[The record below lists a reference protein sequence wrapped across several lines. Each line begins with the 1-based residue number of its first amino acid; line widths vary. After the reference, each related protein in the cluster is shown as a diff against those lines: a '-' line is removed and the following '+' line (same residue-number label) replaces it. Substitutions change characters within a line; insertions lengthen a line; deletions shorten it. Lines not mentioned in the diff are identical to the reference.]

1 LPGSC
6 NKIWPA
12 ITIRKGSRNH
22 KYCIDEDFEEQFMT
36 VISEGT
42 KTSMA
47 FMTSKEQADM
57 ELSIKLQ
64 QEGVITTLGKPF
76 EKSQQQEIEGLIANG
91 VFEFI

>member
-1 LPGSC
+1 M
-6 NKIWPA
+6 
-12 ITIRKGSRNH
+12 TI
-22 KYCIDEDFEEQFMT
+22 
-36 VISEGT
+36 ISKGT

-47 FMTSKEQADM
+47 FMTSKEQVDI

-76 EKSQQQEIEGLIANG
+76 KKSQQQEIKGLITNG